1 MKSTKKSLLASG
13 ASLLLSAALLAGST
27 FAWFTDSV
35 TNTGNVIT
43 AGNLS
48 INAYAYDLDMTNGT
62 QTVKIPGVYDGKEIS
77 FEAVDKGQ
85 NLKTDPQAII
95 DEKLWEPGKSNA
107 KLLTVKNDGSL
118 AAKVKVEFDV
128 EDGGLMDALWFDF
141 IQVKDGAATGSFQK
155 KPMSDLAKL
164 GSATEISVGAG
175 GSVSFVLVYGMK
187 EEAGNE
193 YQDKTFSAD
202 VTVLAKQDTVEY
214 DGFGSSD
221 YDEDAVYDQV
231 NVVYDEAKSARENGA
246 ALQEAVVNAKPGA
259 TLYVG
264 AGEYDV
270 TYNDGNTSNN
280 HNLLITKDNVTIIGT
295 EGTIISSK
303 YTSGMGDAQQTIM
316 IKGDNV
322 TLKNLT
328 IMPVEGY
335 NNKTVEIMGAKN
347 TVIEN
352 CKIDGNLYIGDPA
365 TGAYTVKN
373 NTFVNDDVSIV
384 VANGAGNAMANGEK
398 AIISGNDCSGALYLT
413 GTRNTGWDNNE
424 LTQLPEITGN
434 TFGSYTQ
441 TVNGTEYTHYIRIAS
456 TVKENLDKISVEN
469 IKTNNTFEGKADDWT
484 STDVEDTTDY
494 SGTWYRFFK

>member
-43 AGNLS
+43 AGNLN
-48 INAYAYDLDMTNGT
+48 INAYAYDVDMTNGT

-202 VTVLAKQDTVEY
+202 VTVLAKQDTVEK

-221 YDEDAVYDQV
+221 YDKNAVYSKEIEVTPNPGDNAVENGRKLREAIDNATANTLITVEEGTYSFEDALVATKPVTIKGNGD
-231 NVVYDEAKSARENGA
+231 VVLDFSEAKA
-246 ALQEAVVNAKPGA
+246 
-259 TLYVG
+259 
-264 AGEYDV
+264 
-270 TYNDGNTSNN
+270 
-280 HNLLITKDNVTIIGT
+280 
-295 EGTIISSK
+295 
-303 YTSGMGDAQQTIM
+303 
-316 IKGDNV
+316 
-322 TLKNLT
+322 
-328 IMPVEGY
+328 PVEGDY
-335 NNKTVEIMGAKN
+335 NTSAALVILSSNVTYEGVTVYGNSSLSSVVAVGLDNAGALGDDNNFKVSDTLSYDFEWAVNEFAPDYKNVYENVNFYNCTFALKDSGKIGQGLFLTCRYTVVKDCTFENLQATNAVVKIEEDHTKVLGSTFKNCTGTEIAEDWCGAQYDG
-347 TVIEN
+347 
-352 CKIDGNLYIGDPA
+352 DGNEYPGHDFCCKEGWNNMTGD
-365 TGAYTVKN
+365 AYKKHLEYAASMGWN
-373 NTFVNDDVSIV
+373 H
-384 VANGAGNAMANGEK
+384 NAE
-398 AIISGNDCSGALYLT
+398 
-413 GTRNTGWDNNE
+413 E
-424 LTQLPEITGN
+424 
-434 TFGSYTQ
+434 
-441 TVNGTEYTHYIRIAS
+441 
-456 TVKENLDKISVEN
+456 
-469 IKTNNTFEGKADDWT
+469 
-484 STDVEDTTDY
+484 
-494 SGTWYRFFK
+494 